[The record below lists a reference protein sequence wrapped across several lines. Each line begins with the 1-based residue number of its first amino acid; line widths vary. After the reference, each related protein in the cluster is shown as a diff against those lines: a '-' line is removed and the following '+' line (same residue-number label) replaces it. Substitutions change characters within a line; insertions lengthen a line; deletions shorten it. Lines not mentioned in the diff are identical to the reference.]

1 MDEPYKDWA
10 SKDSDPIKDIKDL
23 QEAMKDDLGCKEIS
37 GPQVNNGVYIKPSCK
52 VNFSTIDVCAD
63 KNHVDEQ
70 GKPRKDVLIYQD
82 RLLCHPNME
91 DRLKQGLTLF
101 FGNKRWTTQES
112 PPP

>member
-1 MDEPYKDWA
+1 MNEDWG
-10 SKDSDPIKDIKDL
+10 SKDSNPMQDL
-23 QEAMKDDLGCKEIS
+23 KNTQETLNE
-37 GPQVNNGVYIKPSCK
+37 GVHPHCAID
-52 VNFSTIDVCAD
+52 FSTIDVRTD